1 MPLLRGHHL
10 VCLHFFDGEGYDEA
24 FIKNL
29 KNLLSRV
36 EEEKITISFGAD
48 DVCRSCPSLK
58 ENRCLYSKN
67 SDEEIMGMDTK
78 ALSLL
83 ALSHGDKVEWSA
95 LKEKIR
101 KLFPEWFSLYCKEC
115 DWRNACEKN
124 ASFQKLKDLHLIKE
138 QQ

>member
-10 VCLHFFDGEGYDEA
+10 ICLNFFNGEGYDEA

-29 KNLLSRV
+29 KTILDRGER
-36 EEEKITISFGAD
+36 EEITISSGAD
-48 DVCRSCPSLK
+48 DVCGNCTYLK
-58 ENRCLYSKN
+58 EDRCLYSKS
-67 SDEEIMGMDTK
+67 SDKEIKEMDAK

-83 ALSHGDKVEWSA
+83 GLSIGDKVKWGE
-95 LKEKIR
+95 LKEKIS
-101 KLFPEWFSLYCKEC
+101 KIFPEWFSLYCKEC

-124 ASFQKLKDLHLIKE
+124 ASFQKLKYLHRTKE

>member
-10 VCLHFFDGEGYDEA
+10 VCLNFFDGEGYDEA

-29 KNLLSRV
+29 KNLMDRV
-36 EEEKITISFGAD
+36 EEEEITISSGTD
-48 DVCRSCPSLK
+48 DVCRNCPYLEGS
-58 ENRCLYSKN
+58 RCLYSDN

-78 ALSLL
+78 ALLL
-83 ALSHGDKVEWSA
+83 LSLSHGDKVKWDE
-95 LKEKIR
+95 LKDKIS
-101 KLFPEWFSLYCKEC
+101 KIFPEWFSLYCKEC

-124 ASFQKLKDLHLIKE
+124 ASFQKLKYLYRTKE